1 MQKKTKVSQSPSVLS
16 IIAKAFRP
24 RQTWDDKVGNAFIR
38 NCERRKSIFWSGSVY
53 GRYSLDS
60 SAVGINS
67 WLCMG
72 SYSATR
78 HRGITTVSANLLL
91 APK

>member
-38 NCERRKSIFWSGSVY
+38 NCERRN
-53 GRYSLDS
+53 RYSGQDQFMDVIHWTRQLL
-60 SAVGINS
+60 ALILGCVWGVIPLHGIVG
-67 WLCMG
+67 
-72 SYSATR
+72 
-78 HRGITTVSANLLL
+78 LLL
-91 APK
+91 